1 MLVLIVAE
9 SKTVRATQRSSCEVL
24 SKHKGEVV
32 VIDDSTGGVVELEQY
47 IYPSLFTIGTPLVH
61 ARFVLSGENISTELV
76 SKLIASP
83 TFFLLEEFSLPAPL
97 VTTLKKKGA
106 IVHLDKTPTPK
117 QIKSDI
123 FAATKILTAT
133 NKKDRWLAYQYSI
146 GEHPIEAILG
156 ILYWKVRDLL
166 QTSSDKK
173 KWQEYYQALL
183 MAHAQAWQTG
193 APLTLAIEKVILTK

>member
-9 SKTVRATQRSSCEVL
+9 SKTVRATQRASCEVL
-24 SKHKGEVV
+24 STHTGEIV

-61 ARFVLSGENISTELV
+61 ARFVLSGENISSELA

-83 TFFLLEEFSLPAPL
+83 TIFLLEEFSVPAPF

-106 IVHLDKTPTPK
+106 IVHIDKTSTTK
-117 QIKSDI
+117 QSKSDI
-123 FAATKILTAT
+123 FAATKILTAA
-133 NKKDRWLAYQYSI
+133 NKKDRWLAYQQVLE
-146 GEHPIEAILG
+146 EHPIEAILG

-166 QTSSDKK
+166 QTSSDKQ
-173 KWQEYYQALL
+173 KWKEYYQSLL
-183 MAHAQAWQTG
+183 LAHAHAWQTG
-193 APLTLAIEKVILTK
+193 APLALVIEKVILTK